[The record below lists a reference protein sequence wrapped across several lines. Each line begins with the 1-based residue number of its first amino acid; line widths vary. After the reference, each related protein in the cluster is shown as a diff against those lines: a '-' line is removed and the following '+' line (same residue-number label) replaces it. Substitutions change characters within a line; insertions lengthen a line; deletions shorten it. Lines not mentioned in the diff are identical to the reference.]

1 MTRRVTIALIADAAG
16 VSVPTVSK
24 VVNGR
29 ADVAP
34 ETRERVERMLRE
46 HNYRRPTPANPH
58 ASLLDVVFN

>member
-1 MTRRVTIALIADAAG
+1 MATERVTIADIAVAAG

-34 ETRERVERMLRE
+34 VTRERVERVL
-46 HNYRRPTPANPH
+46 A
-58 ASLLDVVFN
+58 